1 MALDTTA
8 GPHVSLQRETGF
20 HFRVRFRDGRIPEL
34 FTDEPPPLGDGTGP
48 SATALLAAAIANCL
62 AASLL
67 YCLHRAHLEPAALA
81 AEADVTLH
89 RNEQGRLRVHGVRV
103 TLAPS
108 VDDDTRARMAR
119 CLEVFESF
127 CTVTESVRQGF
138 PVAVEVRPCRSV
150 PANGHRVDEYGWPV
164 EEG

>member
-1 MALDTTA
+1 MALETTA
-8 GPHVSLQRETGF
+8 GPRISLQRETGF

-34 FTDEPPPLGDGTGP
+34 LTDEPPPLGDGAGP
-48 SATALLAAAIANCL
+48 SPTALLAAAIANCL

-67 YCLHRAHLEPAALA
+67 YCLNRARLEPAALT
-81 AEADVTLH
+81 AEAEVTLH

-108 VDDDTRARMAR
+108 VDDEARAKMAR

-138 PVAVEVRPCRSV
+138 PVEVEVRPLRPVSS
-150 PANGHRVDEYGWPV
+150 NDHLVDEYGWPV

>member
-20 HFRVRFRDGRIPEL
+20 HFRVRFGDGRIPEL
-34 FTDEPPPLGDGTGP
+34 FTDEPPPLGDGAGP
-48 SATALLAAAIANCL
+48 GPTALLAAAIANCL

-67 YCLHRAHLEPAALA
+67 FCLRRAHLEPAALA

-108 VDDDTRARMAR
+108 VDDEARAKMAR

-138 PVAVEVRPCRSV
+138 PVEVEVRPRR
-150 PANGHRVDEYGWPV
+150 PAPAGDRRVDEYGWPA
-164 EEG
+164 EEA